1 MKFDAVSGIS
11 SKNNSALNLPS
22 VVSNVAIGFAMALV
36 DDDVVNSRL
45 RMRREEEEEDLMKFL
60 RVDKKVVRASER
72 TQETRK
78 DIVMWIVCKCVN
90 CCISF
95 SSRQSFFL
103 IFYSYVFPQKSSHHV
118 CGKKELNLLLKKA
131 TDR

>member
-72 TQETRK
+72 TQTRK

-103 IFYSYVFPQKSSHHV
+103 IFYVRVPTEEFPPRLWKKGTQSVIKKSY
-118 CGKKELNLLLKKA
+118 
-131 TDR
+131 R

>member
-72 TQETRK
+72 TQTRK
-78 DIVMWIVCKCVN
+78 DIVMWIVYGV
-90 CCISF
+90 
-95 SSRQSFFL
+95 
-103 IFYSYVFPQKSSHHV
+103 
-118 CGKKELNLLLKKA
+118 
-131 TDR
+131 